1 MVTILYRYAKYK
13 GYDTTK
19 IANLSK
25 YSDSA
30 SISPWQKK
38 QCSGAMLKKYID
50 GNTDGTLA
58 PTGNALRAK

>member
-1 MVTILYRYAKYK
+1 MPNIKAMTRPKLL
-13 GYDTTK
+13 TS
-19 IANLSK
+19 ANTAIVLPLALGK
-25 YSDSA
+25 
-30 SISPWQKK
+30 KK